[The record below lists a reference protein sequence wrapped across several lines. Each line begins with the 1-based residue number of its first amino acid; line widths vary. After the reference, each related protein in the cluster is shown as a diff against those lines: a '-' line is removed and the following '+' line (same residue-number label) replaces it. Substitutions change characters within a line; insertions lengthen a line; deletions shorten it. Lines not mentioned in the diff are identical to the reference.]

1 MTLITRLSTAFT
13 DTTLPILR
21 RDPILV
27 DGSMFLLDGKNPY
40 VYSGVGADNLLAP
53 TEPLYSLADAPFAD
67 GTNPGQ
73 GYWSLTT
80 TPIDLST
87 VTRSLSHDPATGR
100 FGFPAQPEGTN
111 RFGRFIESEATG
123 TYIFNAFDSYCI
135 SAWFYIGNTGGEWLY
150 VQGAGND
157 NTRIALSAEVSLNL
171 PDDGDANNGPSWR
184 RPSRVGYPISPGVTA
199 TTRNDNRPHDY
210 GQQPVVTTPG
220 IYRVGFA
227 WYRKSNG
234 AYSFTNSGDWHQQ
247 AIFQEALQGE
257 FATPSHVTTGLDL
270 GQSTAGGA
278 RDPYW
283 VAALGGRGGASN
295 GLWGTDTALCRFYVE
310 NLTTSGRTPEQVW
323 AADWE
328 RGNGRFS

>member
-1 MTLITRLSTAFT
+1 MTLITRLSTTFT
-13 DTTLPILR
+13 DTTLPKLL

-27 DGSMFLLDGKNPY
+27 DGSMYLIDGKNPY
-40 VYSGVGADNLLAP
+40 TYSGAGADNLLSP
-53 TEPLYSLADAPFAD
+53 TEPLLSLADAPFAD

-73 GYWSLTT
+73 GYWFSTE
-80 TPIDLST
+80 TPTNLST

-100 FGFPAQPEGTN
+100 FSFPAQPEGN

-135 SAWFYIGNTGGEWLY
+135 SAWLYIGNTGGQWLY
-150 VQGAGND
+150 FQGAGSD
-157 NTRIALSAEVSLNL
+157 NARAGLSAEVSLNPG
-171 PDDGDANNGPSWR
+171 PDDGDANNGPTWK
-184 RPSRVGYPISPGVTA
+184 RPSRVGYPIEPGVTA
-199 TTRNDNRPHDY
+199 TTRNDNLGHAY
-210 GQQPVVTTPG
+210 GQQPAVLSTG

-234 AYSFTNSGDWHQQ
+234 AYAFGNVGDWHQQ

-257 FATPSHVTTGLDL
+257 IATPSHVTTGLDL

-283 VAALGGRGGASN
+283 VATLGGRGGAN
-295 GLWGTDTALCRFYVE
+295 TGLWGTDTALCRFYVE
-310 NLTTSGRTPEQVW
+310 NLTVSGRTPEQVW
-323 AADWE
+323 AADWA